1 MNMHE
6 CNLPPYLAHDLD
18 GRKNLKKWQKIRL
31 HTIHAGRMDYGEG
44 NRNVTVLAYLFCAED
59 SYDEAFSRIE
69 CAVRETWLHCGT
81 MKTVLV
87 VNVVRPCVE
96 SFAAAFPNV
105 KIQVEK
111 SLVPGRIFT
120 MSADMNGR
128 LHERF
133 STPYVL
139 IVQNDGFP
147 LRSGL
152 DDFVGKW
159 DFIGAPYVRP
169 MWWKQF
175 VCRMMNCW
183 VQNGGFSLRSH
194 DICEQAAF
202 YWNRKYAALGDCV
215 NASED
220 MFYTQF
226 LPLHE
231 RSFRRRFRL
240 APFSDS
246 ISFSYDAIVPIVAPT
261 VLPFGFH
268 GEKAFKKLLGL
279 SCSSNLIM
287 AGGV

>member
-1 MNMHE
+1 MN
-6 CNLPPYLAHDLD
+6 LAE
-18 GRKNLKKWQKIRL
+18 WQDVRL
-31 HTIHAGRMDYGEG
+31 HKVHSGRMDYGVG
-44 NRNVTVLAYLFCAED
+44 HRDVTVLAYHFWDLEEYGSVFARVE
-59 SYDEAFSRIE
+59 SAI
-69 CAVRETWLHCGT
+69 RETWLHCGL
-81 MKTVLV
+81 MRTVLV
-87 VNVVRPCVE
+87 VNAMRPCVE
-96 SFAAAFPNV
+96 RFAAAFPCV
-105 KIQVEK
+105 DVQVERT
-111 SLVPGRIFT
+111 LEPGKIFT

-152 DDFVGKW
+152 DGFVGKW

-169 MWWKQF
+169 IWWKQL
-175 VCRMMNCW
+175 VCRAMNCW

-202 YWNRKYAALGDCV
+202 YWNRKYSSIGDCI

-231 RSFRRRFRL
+231 RTYRRRFRL
-240 APFSDS
+240 APFRDS
-246 ISFSYDAIVPIVAPT
+246 ISFSYDAIVPIAPPK
-261 VLPFGFH
+261 VQPFGFH
-268 GEKAFKKLLGL
+268 GERAFGQLP
-279 SCSSNLIM
+279 SEEDSW
-287 AGGV
+287 